1 MTLDL
6 TKIEQQL
13 GKGFSLEYHPELA
26 STNDRALE
34 LARAGAS
41 HGTVVVTDFQTAGR
55 GRRGA
60 VWTAPAGSSALF
72 SILLRPA
79 VPIPN
84 HHLAILTGVGAVDG
98 LQTLGISAKIKWPN
112 DVMVDDRKVAGILIE
127 TTGDAVVIGCGINC
141 AVPEESFPVEIR
153 QRAGSLHTLT
163 KRTICREE
171 VLATAMTGI
180 SEALSRVEAGGIIKV
195 LYAWNSANWLSR
207 RKVRVSGPDGCCG
220 GRWPLP
226 RRAQAHFSCLQRLRC
241 GADAVIQFRGGAL
254 MRISGGRIW
263 GTHTAHTEGGRHT
276 SYLGYCTTIALQY
289 PRAATP

>member
-6 TKIEQQL
+6 TKITQQL

-60 VWTAPAGSSALF
+60 VWSAPAGSSALF
-72 SILLRPA
+72 SVLLRPA
-79 VPIPN
+79 VPIPT
-84 HHLAILTGVGAVDG
+84 HHLAILSGVGAVEG

-112 DVMVDDRKVAGILIE
+112 DVMVEDRKVAGILIE

-141 AVPEESFPVEIR
+141 TVPEEAFPAEIR

-163 KRTICREE
+163 DTTIQREA
-171 VLATAMTGI
+171 VLAAVLTGFC
-180 SEALSRVEAGGIIKV
+180 EALSRVEAGGIIKV

-207 RKVRVSGPDGCCG
+207 RKVRVSGPMGVVEGDGLFLDGRKLIFHVFKDCG
-220 GRWPLP
+220 VVPMPL
-226 RRAQAHFSCLQRLRC
+226 SS
-241 GADAVIQFRGGAL
+241 AVEAR
-254 MRISGGRIW
+254 
-263 GTHTAHTEGGRHT
+263 
-276 SYLGYCTTIALQY
+276 
-289 PRAATP
+289 